1 MIKEVL
7 NGSKIAVV
15 GLGYV
20 GLPLA
25 LSFSEHINVIGY
37 DINQKRIEEYK
48 NLYTKNSLTFTSD
61 VNELKDAI
69 CYIFAIPTPVDENNH
84 INIDAL
90 KSATYSVGQTL
101 EKGNYVIYESTVYPG
116 LTEEV
121 CVPILEQVST
131 LKCPEDFK
139 IGYSPERINVG
150 DTVNTLDKITKI
162 VSGIDEESKI
172 EIQKLYSIIMGDN
185 THLAS
190 SIKVAEAAKILE
202 NTQRDVNIAFINE
215 MAMLFDKMGID
226 TYEVLEA
233 AGTKWNFHNY
243 YPGLV
248 GGHCIAVD
256 PYYLIE
262 KAKTFDYLPQIA
274 INSRLVNESVPEF
287 IVEKIKKI
295 FEDNNLES
303 QKQKI
308 LILGYTFR
316 ENIDDIRNTKVDN
329 LIYNLANEGMDVSIA
344 DPYVEKSL
352 LQKNS
357 KINAVDYSEYCNYD
371 MLILAVAHDEFKNIS
386 INDYKKAK
394 ENGIIIDIKKFFD
407 KNIIN
412 NIGIK
417 YWRF

>member
-1 MIKEVL
+1 MINKVFE
-7 NGSKIAVV
+7 GSKVAVV

-25 LSFSEHINVIGY
+25 LSFSNHINVIGY
-37 DINQKRIEEYK
+37 DIDLEKVSIYKKEYSK
-48 NLYTKNSLTFTSD
+48 ERLQFTSD
-61 VNELKDAI
+61 KNDLKDAV
-69 CYIFAIPTPVDENNH
+69 CYILAIPTPVDEYNH
-84 INIDAL
+84 VDIKSL
-90 KSATYSVGQTL
+90 RSATRAIAENLNVGD
-101 EKGNYVIYESTVYPG
+101 YVIYESTVYPG

-121 CVPILEQVST
+121 CVPILENLSG
-131 LKCPEDFK
+131 LKCPKDFK
-139 IGYSPERINVG
+139 VGYSPERINVG
-150 DTVNTLDKITKI
+150 DTENTLNTITKI

-172 EIQKLYSIIMGDN
+172 EIQRLYSIIMGN
-185 THLAS
+185 KTHLAS

-215 MAMLFDKMGID
+215 MTMLFDKMGID
-226 TYEVLEA
+226 TYEVLSA

-262 KAKTFDYLPQIA
+262 KAKTYNFIPQIT
-274 INSRLVNESVPEF
+274 INSRLVNESVPDF
-287 IVEKIKKI
+287 IVKKIKTI
-295 FEDNNLES
+295 FNDNKLEIH
-303 QKQKI
+303 KQKI

-329 LIYNLANEGMDVSIA
+329 LISNLIKENMNVSIA
-344 DPYVEKSL
+344 DPHVEKNI

-357 KINAVDYSEYCNYD
+357 KINVVDYSEYCNYD

-386 INDYKKAK
+386 INKYKESK
-394 ENGIIIDIKKFFD
+394 ENGIIIDIKNFFD
-407 KNIIN
+407 KDKIN
-412 NIGIK
+412 NLGIK

>member
-1 MIKEVL
+1 MIEEVL

-37 DINQKRIEEYK
+37 DINEKRIEEYK
-48 NLYTKNSLTFTSD
+48 KLYTKNSLTFTSD

-69 CYIFAIPTPVDENNH
+69 CYIFAIPTPVDEKNQ

-116 LTEEV
+116 LTEEI

-139 IGYSPERINVG
+139 VGYSPERINVG

-162 VSGIDEESKI
+162 VSGIDEESKN

-233 AGTKWNFHNY
+233 AGTKWNFLKF

-287 IVEKIKKI
+287 IVEKIKTI
-295 FEDNNLES
+295 FKNNNLES

-329 LIYNLANEGMDVSIA
+329 LIYNLVNEGMDVSIA
-344 DPYVEKSL
+344 DPYVEKSV

-357 KINAVDYSEYCNYD
+357 KINAVDYSKYCDYD

>member
-1 MIKEVL
+1 MIDEVL
-7 NGSKIAVV
+7 KGSKIAVV

-25 LSFSEHINVIGY
+25 LSFSNQINVIGY
-37 DINQKRIEEYK
+37 DIDSEKVSKYKKEYSK
-48 NLYTKNSLTFTSD
+48 EKLQFTSD
-61 VNELKDAI
+61 KNELKDAV
-69 CYIFAIPTPVDENNH
+69 CYIVAIPTPVDEYNH
-84 INIDAL
+84 VEIKSL
-90 KSATYSVGQTL
+90 RSATSAIAENLNAGD
-101 EKGNYVIYESTVYPG
+101 YVIYESTVYPG
-116 LTEEV
+116 LTEEI
-121 CVPILEQVST
+121 CVPILEELSD
-131 LKCPEDFK
+131 LKCPKDFK

-150 DTVNTLDKITKI
+150 DTVNTLNTITKI

-172 EIQKLYSIIMGDN
+172 EIQRLYSIIMGNN

-226 TYEVLEA
+226 TYEVLSA
-233 AGTKWNFHNY
+233 AGTKWNFHKY
-243 YPGLV
+243 CPGLV

-262 KAKTFDYLPQIA
+262 KAKTYNYIPQIT
-274 INSRLVNESVPEF
+274 INSRLVNESVPDF
-287 IVEKIKKI
+287 IVKKIKTI
-295 FEDNNLES
+295 FNDNKLEIH
-303 QKQKI
+303 KQKI

-329 LIYNLANEGMDVSIA
+329 LISNLIKENMNVSIA
-344 DPYVEKSL
+344 DPHVEKNI

-357 KINAVDYSEYCNYD
+357 KINVVDYSEYCNYD

-386 INDYKKAK
+386 INKYKESK
-394 ENGIIIDIKKFFD
+394 ENGIIIDIKNFFD
-407 KNIIN
+407 KDKIN
-412 NIGIK
+412 NLGIK